1 MAKTN
6 YPHLGNEGA
15 PGFDWDMYTDGW
27 NGTSLKA
34 NSRIKLKKSQLANSI
49 KVYSHE
55 RYATKAMKEYFRDTT
70 PISPKEHIRGD
81 VLNIQDIRILNNG
94 MALATVAGGAVD
106 IAIDLD
112 KEQRFFNNLSLGGNV
127 IDKQGF
133 INCINTPEVKT
144 AILGMDLSVKVGAD
158 KEKASLWDGFV
169 ASLNKEM
176 LEQITANSK
185 AYVAHV
191 TGYNDFGLYVEISNA
206 VRAFL
211 PGSHISTLTLNV
223 PDFSCFIGQD
233 IQVMV
238 ESYNANRKSFVVS
251 HTKFINY
258 TSQGHITALI
268 DELNQNPDK
277 VVTGT
282 ITNATDFGVFVV
294 VDEYISG
301 MLHKT
306 LVSDELRQMMRE
318 GTVPIGEK
326 INVYYHRID
335 SEANRIIFSDVALA
349 ERDTVIARREAEDEA
364 EKAAI
369 AAAQGEA
376 I

>member
-15 PGFDWDMYTDGW
+15 PGFDWDLYADGW
-27 NGTSLKA
+27 NGKTLKA
-34 NSRIKLKKSQLANSI
+34 NPRIKLKKSQRANNV

-55 RYATKAMKEYFRDTT
+55 RYAPKAMKEYFRNNI
-70 PISPKEHIRGD
+70 PVSPKEHVKGD
-81 VLNIQDIRILNNG
+81 ILDIQDIRILNNG
-94 MALATVAGGAVD
+94 TALATVAGGATD
-106 IAIDLD
+106 ITIDLD
-112 KEQRFFNNLSLGGNV
+112 KEQRFFNNLSLGDFI

-133 INCINTPEVKT
+133 IDCINTPEVKS
-144 AILGMDLSVKVGAD
+144 AILGMDLSVKVGTD

-176 LEQITANSK
+176 LEQVTANSK
-185 AYVAHV
+185 AYMAHV

-211 PGSHISTLTLNV
+211 PGSHISTLNLNV
-223 PDFSCFIGQD
+223 PDFSGFVDQD

-238 ESYNANRKSFVVS
+238 ESYNADRKSFVVS
-251 HTKFINY
+251 HSKFINY
-258 TSQGHITALI
+258 TRQAHMAKLI
-268 DELNQNPDK
+268 EELNQHPDK
-277 VVTGT
+277 LVTAT

-294 VDEYISG
+294 VDEYVSG

-318 GTVPIGEK
+318 GTVPVGEK
-326 INVYYHRID
+326 INIYYHRID
-335 SEANRIIFSDVALA
+335 TEADRIIFSDVALA
-349 ERDTVIARREAEDEA
+349 DRDAIIARREAEDEA
-364 EKAAI
+364 EKAA
-369 AAAQGEA
+369 AAAQA
-376 I
+376 TV